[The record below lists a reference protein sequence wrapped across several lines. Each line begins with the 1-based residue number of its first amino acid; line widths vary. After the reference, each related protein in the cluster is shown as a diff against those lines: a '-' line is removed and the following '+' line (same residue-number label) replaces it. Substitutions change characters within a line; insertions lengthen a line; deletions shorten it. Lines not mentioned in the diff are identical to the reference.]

1 MVNGPSILNDSP
13 KVLEGPQL
21 LHNLIDFGVNS
32 DACAVDFSSQ
42 GRRLRYTYREIQSC
56 VLSLAFRIQ
65 KALSACRDAMNLT
78 SPRQHVVPILLP
90 QSPALYIAQLA
101 ILESG
106 GAFCPVNLD
115 APKERIKFVVGDVA
129 ANLIITTPEFKHA
142 VSWENGPKVLLINDF
157 PPIPSE
163 ASPRGATLREPNG
176 SDLAYVMYTSG
187 SSGIPKGVAVSHF
200 AVSQSLL
207 AHETHIPPFERFLQF
222 AAPSFDVSVFEIFFP
237 LKRGSTLVGCDRSQL
252 LDNLPGM
259 INELQVDAAELTPTV
274 VGSLLQNRANAPGL
288 KLLLTIGEM
297 LTRPIVE
304 EFGGSETKESILYGM
319 YGPTEAAI
327 HCTINPNMRASSSP
341 GNIGVPFDTVSAFI
355 AADSSTTDEGW
366 PTVLTTGQHGE
377 LVLGGSQLA
386 QGYLNREE
394 QNKAAF
400 IQTGGR
406 NYYRTGDKARLLADG
421 TLEILG
427 RMNAGQVKIR
437 GQRVELGEIEE
448 AVYKHPGIK
457 TASATVI
464 SSVLVVFALV
474 NDQTIGPD
482 HVLKTCSEWLPKFM
496 IPNEIILLQT
506 FPYLPSG
513 KVDKRKLESDY
524 QKRRQE
530 DENHIEFSATATQSI
545 VREILEELLG
555 SFSKNIRLAA
565 MGLDSLAAIQ
575 VASRL
580 RLSGFNITTVAVLQ
594 AETPEELARFCEK
607 VSSALPE
614 PSKRRVNQKTGN
626 PIATQSGN
634 LADIE
639 YTMPCTPLQSAMLSE
654 TAINMSAYRNWVEL
668 DLCGIND
675 DHKVIS
681 ALHALAQCNSILR
694 TGFAE
699 SQDAQGYVQIIWR
712 TFEGSQIEN
721 VEDFDYNFDPS
732 KDTTLHRPLRVQI
745 RHLASSTRLLIHI
758 HHALYDGWS
767 LELLLDDL
775 DTLLMR
781 KEPAIRPSFALVVDG
796 YMESRISPDSWF
808 SKDYWKDH
816 LAHLDLR
823 QLPNF
828 HSRKLAS
835 RSLAISKL
843 QTSILTSEVET
854 AAKSLSSSPQS
865 LFQAAYALLLSSYL
879 GSPDIC
885 FGTVFSGRT
894 LPIAGIEDIVGPC
907 LSTLPIRVDIS
918 SSVTLKDLVQEL
930 NSTNRKHLQH
940 SAVPLREI
948 KSASQVH
955 PSQSLFD
962 TLIIWQQTLHKYD
975 HTRNHVSLV
984 DSSDNLE
991 FNLTLEVIPG
1001 PGNVVLKANYHE
1013 ALLPKSQVDL
1023 LLRQVEQLS
1032 RLIVEKCTTSLQ
1044 DAFSHLSNDVLSLV
1058 NENPQSALRAETLA
1072 SPVERIAVEDP
1083 GRTAIAFASSISEE
1097 DVELQQIS
1105 YLELNSR
1112 SNQIGQRLLLES
1124 VLPDEL
1130 VCICMDKCIDLYASI
1145 LSTAKVG
1152 VGYLPLTPDT
1162 PLERLIYV
1170 LREARVA
1177 VVIAQSSSRSTFE
1190 SCTDVNVIYVEE
1202 INFSLLSSENIPL
1215 RSSPKN
1221 ISYCVFTSGSTGT
1234 PKGVLVTQGNLL
1246 TNLDTLEEFY
1256 PITKNSRVLQSCS
1269 QAFDVSV
1276 FEIFFSWRI
1285 GACLC
1290 SATKDVL
1297 FRDIENAIRLLHVTH
1312 LSLTPTVA
1320 ALVDP
1325 KNVPNVEFLVTAG
1338 EAVTQKVFSAWAG
1351 KGLFQGYGPSETTN
1365 ICTVNPRVS
1374 PDDFINNIG
1383 PPLKNTSAFVVSPGP
1398 EFAVLPRGAEGEFC
1412 FGGSQVFRGYI
1423 DRSQEAG
1430 KIINHPKFGRVYRS
1444 GDFGRL
1450 MPDGSLTFIGRK
1462 DDQVKIRG
1470 QRVELG
1476 EINAIMLRP
1485 TEVQDCITMVVS
1497 SANDSSQRVVCF
1509 WTSQHKT
1516 LNSLKCLSADAS
1528 MISELYDNLE
1538 SALPGYMIP
1547 SALIPLS
1554 FLPSTSQGK
1563 IDKRALLRLY
1573 KTLDVNYLDSVT
1585 RASRPSSDHE
1595 WTDLELTIAK
1605 ELSRLSGLPSD
1616 KINRD
1621 TSFFNLGI
1629 DSVSAISFSR
1639 ILHQTTKFRVE
1650 ISDILKYSSTR
1661 RLAERLSC
1669 RTNKTEELIEGSFN
1683 NFDFGFEKGFLD
1695 STILRFGKEGKEV
1708 QNILPCTPLQEAM
1721 LSAGEASS
1729 DKLYANK
1736 VIFNISCDVER
1747 LQTCWQNVVQRHEI
1761 LRTCFIRTE
1770 IPQYAYAQVVLK
1782 EFHVTFGTAESID
1795 NPGLAT
1801 SEFEPPYSFLLV
1813 PHPGTMKL
1821 LFSMHH
1827 ALYDGVALS
1836 ILYEEIEV
1844 LYHGHSLPSAPSFV
1858 PFLHAATLTKTEHSD
1873 KFWSKTLENVMPSQL
1888 PHINH
1893 QLPYPRSSTRIQRL
1907 HSNSSLSWIEESTR
1921 RHNTT
1926 LLAVCHAVWASL
1938 IAELLNVSDVCFG
1951 NVVSGRTVAVQGI
1964 ERLVAPCFNT
1974 IPIRLRDVHKLSYLE
1989 AFRTLQS
1996 LNADALSFQLTPLRR
2011 IQSRFSPDGSRLFD
2025 TLFILQQSPRNL
2037 DPSIWAVLED
2047 NTAMDLPLVCEVIP
2061 QNNED
2066 TLEIILHS
2074 HCSVIDANDALALLD
2089 SFSTRLQ
2096 AALEN
2101 PRRQLLS
2108 SNVKEQMF
2116 IKSLKKENTVVEVNT
2131 SDRESPEMSTS
2142 ELRLRDVFSS
2152 FAHIHISKI
2161 GRDVSIFKLGLDSIS
2176 AVQIAAILRKQ
2187 GHGIK
2192 SSDILEHPTIA
2203 KLSAYLS
2210 AKQNNSVKDELEYDF
2225 RAFDTL
2231 NRPAICLKNNIAS
2244 DQVEAIRPCTAIQ
2257 QGMIAQSIHSHGQQ
2271 YVNSLWLDFPPNL
2284 SLSAFKDA
2292 WRTVC
2297 NGHEML
2303 RTGFSATDDPEH
2315 PFAMIT
2321 YVKDCLELPWSE
2333 SPDSFSNI
2341 SIVTKLAR
2349 PPWGLVTEQEDNRK
2363 LVQFIAHHA
2372 LYDAQSIRM
2381 ILSDVAN
2388 AYYSRHVF
2396 NRQSISHLLG
2406 SILRDGEDNIS
2417 AKKQFWEGEEN
2428 KIIVNRFPDLTPLRV
2443 LNSAVIVRE
2452 MFSQASVAQLEEFCR
2467 NIGVTMQAAGQAAWA
2482 RLLSSY
2488 IGESS
2493 TTFGMAL
2500 SGRSVHTD
2508 ADTISFPSLVTVPVR
2523 CDVAGTNEEL
2533 LIRTMNSNILLH
2545 KHQFTPL
2552 TSIQKWSGHP
2562 EGKIFDTLF
2571 AFQKLPDQTEVEFP
2585 WKIVREE
2592 ASVDY
2597 AISLEV
2603 QPAPSGQVALILTF
2617 KDDILPVEHA
2627 DLLLRQY
2634 DALLLD
2640 TLRNPLSPCDVAP
2653 DTGSQLLSIT
2663 PAKEREL
2670 PGPVTLLHEFVER
2683 GAHEWPGRKALE
2695 FASRFGRGVE
2705 SRSWTYS
2712 ELNKEG
2718 NKVAQILQQLGVSQG
2733 QIIAIYFDKCAEASF
2748 AIIGILKAGCSY
2760 VALDPNAPV
2769 DRLKFIVQDSG
2780 ANIVLSAGESAKNI
2794 KEWMGNKV
2802 IPLDTHDI
2810 FQGCAS
2816 EKPNLYRCIQPTDT
2830 SYCLYT
2836 SGTTGTPK
2844 GCLISHENAVQ
2855 AMLSFQRL
2863 FAGHWDTN
2871 SRWLQFASFH
2881 FDVSVLEQFW
2891 SWSVGICVVS
2901 APRDLIFEDIPTAI
2915 RQLRITHI
2923 DLTPSLAQLLHPDD
2937 APSLCQGVFI
2947 TGGEQLKQEILDNWG
2962 EHACIY
2968 NGYGPT
2974 EATIGVTMYPR
2985 VPKNGK
2991 PANIGPQF
2999 DNVGSFVLKPG
3010 TALPVLRGGV
3020 GELCVSGK
3028 LVGKGYLN
3036 RPDLTSERFPTLEM
3050 FEERVYRTGDLVR
3063 ILHDGSFSFL
3073 GRADDQVKLRGQRLE
3088 LSEINE
3094 VVKKSTRDLQEVVT
3108 LVLKHSCQQ
3117 KEQLITFFVSLLRD
3131 SLELGRM
3138 ISRMRYACKARLP
3151 GYMVPTHFVPI
3162 KALPLNANNKA
3173 DVRQLAALYNN
3184 LNIVDLH
3191 RLSNSTQ
3198 QEKEWTKSEN
3208 KVLSILAQAL
3218 HVDVSAL
3225 ARDSTIFQLGLDSIS
3240 IIGFSRTLKDAGLG
3254 NANLSVVKSNPAVE
3268 ELVRAL
3274 LSDEN
3279 PGQKQENEHVA
3290 AVQNISVY
3298 SQKHIIGILKDLGIE
3313 NTEVESIA
3321 PCTPVQEGMIY
3332 RFLQSE
3338 RPLYFNIFEFCLGE
3352 QVDVEKLLTSWKSLI
3367 SHLQILRTK
3376 FVETD
3381 DGYAQVVLRKI
3392 DINWGSSMVDY
3403 DTVEKGAALKA
3414 PYYLILK
3421 PGSEKNIVLRIFHG
3435 LYDGNSLPMILQRLV
3450 DEYSERDV
3458 VDYGPPFHS
3467 SLAYGPLASVAGAQE
3482 FWTKH
3487 LQNWRHMEI
3496 PLKSVDAEMN
3506 VSATHTVRNLDGLEA
3521 FRKQFGTTQQAI
3533 IQAAWMAV
3541 LQAIASPDLTVGMV
3555 ISGRA
3560 IDFEGAEKVIG
3571 PLFNTVPF
3579 HSKIE
3584 PGMTAASLI
3593 SICHK
3598 FNMQMQDFQH
3608 TPLKDIQKWASAKPG
3623 LSLFDTLFV
3632 FQRPEANTELFA
3644 NEIWSQVDNGP
3655 IADVSWHFLR
3665 LLLRPNANILCSIL
3679 WRLRRYSI
3687 RTAI

>member
-1 MVNGPSILNDSP
+1 MVEGPSILNDPP

-21 LHNLIDFGVNS
+21 LHGLIDFGENS
-32 DACAVDFSSQ
+32 DACAVDFSSH
-42 GRRLRYTYREIQSC
+42 GRRFRYTYREIQSC
-56 VLSLAFRIQ
+56 VLSLACRIQ
-65 KALSACRDAMNLT
+65 KALSACRDATNLT
-78 SPRQHVVPILLP
+78 SPRQHLVPILLP

-163 ASPRGATLREPNG
+163 ASTRGAKLREPK
-176 SDLAYVMYTSG
+176 SLDLAYVMYTSG
-187 SSGIPKGVAVSHF
+187 SSGTPKGVAVSHL

-237 LKRGSTLVGCDRSQL
+237 LKRGSTLVGCDRGQL

-259 INELQVDAAELTPTV
+259 INQLEVDAAELTPTV
-274 VGSLLQNRANAPGL
+274 VGSLLQKRANAPGL

-304 EFGGSETKESILYGM
+304 EFGGSETKEGILYGM

-327 HCTINPNMRASSSP
+327 HCTINPRMRASSSP
-341 GNIGVPFDTVSAFI
+341 GNIGVPFDTVSMFI
-355 AADSSTTDEGW
+355 AADSSSTDEGCL
-366 PTVLTTGQHGE
+366 TVLTTGQLGE

-406 NYYRTGDKARLLADG
+406 SYYRTGDRARLLADG
-421 TLEILG
+421 TVEILG
-427 RMNAGQVKIR
+427 RMSAGQVKLR

-457 TASATVI
+457 TASAAVI

-482 HVLKTCSEWLPKFM
+482 HVSKTCSEWLPKFM
-496 IPNEIILLQT
+496 IPSEIILLQN

-524 QKRRQE
+524 QKRRQG
-530 DENHIEFSATATQSI
+530 DESHSEFSATAAQSI
-545 VREILEELLG
+545 VRETLEDLLG
-555 SFSKNIRLAA
+555 SFSNNIRLSA

-580 RLSGFNITTVAVLQ
+580 RLSGFDITTVAVLQ
-594 AETPEELARFCEK
+594 AETPEELARFCENA
-607 VSSALPE
+607 SSALPE
-614 PSKRRVNQKTGN
+614 PSKRMANAKNGKT
-626 PIATQSGN
+626 IATQTGI
-634 LADIE
+634 LEDIE

-654 TAINMSAYRNWVEL
+654 TAINMRAYRNWVEL
-668 DLCGIND
+668 ELSGIND
-675 DHKVIS
+675 DHEVIL
-681 ALHALAQCNSILR
+681 ALHALAQRNSVLR

-699 SQDAQGYVQIIWR
+699 SQDAPGYVQIIWR

-721 VEDFDYNFDPS
+721 VKDFDYNFNHS

-781 KEPAIRPSFALVVDG
+781 KEPAIRPSFARVVDG
-796 YMESRISPDSWF
+796 YLDSRINPDSWL

-816 LAHLDLR
+816 LSHLDLR

-828 HSRKLAS
+828 HTRKLAS
-835 RSLAISKL
+835 RSLAVSKL

-854 AAKSLSSSPQS
+854 AARSLSSSPQS

-879 GSPDIC
+879 GSSDIC

-894 LPIAGIEDIVGPC
+894 LPIDGIEDIVGPC

-918 SSVTLKDLVQEL
+918 TSVTLKDLVQEL
-930 NSTNRKHLQH
+930 NSTNRKHLDY

-948 KSASQVH
+948 KSAGQVH
-955 PSQSLFD
+955 PRQSLFD

-975 HTRNHVSLV
+975 QTRNHVSLV

-991 FNLTLEVIPG
+991 FNLTLEIIPG
-1001 PGNVVLKANYHE
+1001 LGNVVLKANYQE
-1013 ALLPKSQVDL
+1013 SLLPRSQVDL

-1032 RLIVEKCTTSLQ
+1032 RLIVENCTTSLQ
-1044 DAFSHLSNDVLSLV
+1044 DAFSHLSNDVLSLE
-1058 NENPQSALRAETLA
+1058 NENPQSALRGETLA
-1072 SPVERIAVEDP
+1072 SPVERIAIEDP
-1083 GRTAIAFASSISEE
+1083 GRIAIAFASSISEE
-1097 DVELQQIS
+1097 DVVLQRMS
-1105 YLELNSR
+1105 YLELNCR
-1112 SNQIGQRLLLES
+1112 SNQIGQRLLLEG

-1130 VCICMDKCIDLYASI
+1130 VCIYMEKCVDLYASI

-1162 PLERLIYV
+1162 PLERVIYV
-1170 LREARVA
+1170 LREAKVT
-1177 VVIAQSSSRSTFE
+1177 VVMAQSSSRSTFE
-1190 SCTDVNVIYVEE
+1190 SCTDVKVIYVDE
-1202 INFSLLSSENIPL
+1202 INFSLLSSENIPS
-1215 RSSPKN
+1215 RSSPEN

-1234 PKGVLVTQGNLL
+1234 PKGVLITQGNLL
-1246 TNLDTLEEFY
+1246 TNLDTLEVLY
-1256 PITKNSRVLQSCS
+1256 PTTKNSRLLQSCS

-1325 KNVPNVEFLVTAG
+1325 GNVPNVEFLVTAG
-1338 EAVTQKVFSAWAG
+1338 EAVTQKVFSAWAS

-1374 PDDFINNIG
+1374 PDDFIYNIG
-1383 PPLKNTSAFVVSPGP
+1383 TPLKNTSAFVVSPGP
-1398 EFAVLPRGAEGEFC
+1398 EFTLLPRGAEGEFC

-1423 DRSQEAG
+1423 DRSQETG
-1430 KIINHPKFGRVYRS
+1430 KIIDHPKFGRVYRS

-1476 EINAIMLRP
+1476 EINAIMLRS
-1485 TEVQDCITMVVS
+1485 TEVQDCITIVVS
-1497 SANDSSQRVVCF
+1497 GANDSSQQVVSF
-1509 WTSQHKT
+1509 WTSWPKT
-1516 LNSLKCLSADAS
+1516 LNSLKCLSADRS
-1528 MISELYDNLE
+1528 IISVLYDNLE
-1538 SALPGYMIP
+1538 SALPRYMIP
-1547 SALIPLS
+1547 AALIPLS

-1573 KTLDVNYLDSVT
+1573 KALDVNYLDSVT
-1585 RASRPSSDHE
+1585 RASRPSSDHK
-1595 WTDLELTIAK
+1595 WTDLELAIAK
-1605 ELSRLSGLPSD
+1605 DLSKLTGLPSD
-1616 KINRD
+1616 KINPD

-1639 ILHQTTKFRVE
+1639 ILHQTTRFCVE

-1669 RTNKTEELIEGSFN
+1669 RTKNEELLEGPSN
-1683 NFDFGFEKGFLD
+1683 NFDFSFEKGFVD
-1695 STILRFGKEGKEV
+1695 STISRFGKAGKGV
-1708 QNILPCTPLQEAM
+1708 QSILPCTPLQEAM
-1721 LSAGEASS
+1721 LSAGESSS

-1736 VIFNISCDVER
+1736 VIFNIRCDVER
-1747 LQTCWQNVVQRHEI
+1747 LQTCWQTVVQRHEI
-1761 LRTCFIRTE
+1761 LRTCFIHTD

-1782 EFHVTFGTAESID
+1782 EFNITFGTVESIG

-1801 SEFEPPYSFLLV
+1801 NQFEPPYSFILV
-1813 PHPGTMKL
+1813 QHSATMKL
-1821 LFSMHH
+1821 LFSIHH

-1836 ILYEEIEV
+1836 ILYEEIEG
-1844 LYHGHSLPSAPSFV
+1844 LYHGHSLPPAPSFV
-1858 PFLHAATLTKTEHSD
+1858 PFLQAMTLIKAEHSD
-1873 KFWSKTLENVMPSQL
+1873 KFWSKTLENVTPSKL

-1907 HSNSSLSWIEESTR
+1907 HSNSSLRWVEESTR

-1964 ERLVAPCFNT
+1964 ERLVAPSFNT
-1974 IPIRLRDVHKLSYLE
+1974 IPFRLQDVHKLSYLE

-2011 IQSRFSPDGSRLFD
+2011 IQSKFSPDGSRLFD
-2025 TLFILQQSPRNL
+2025 TLFILQQPPRNL
-2037 DPSIWAVLED
+2037 DPSIWSILED

-2061 QNNED
+2061 QNSED

-2074 HCSVIDANDALALLD
+2074 HCSVIDADDALALLD
-2089 SFSTRLQ
+2089 SFSTKLQ

-2108 SNVKEQMF
+2108 SNVKEQ
-2116 IKSLKKENTVVEVNT
+2116 IYAKSLKEENTVMEVHT
-2131 SDRESPEMSTS
+2131 SDLVSPEMTSS

-2152 FAHIHISKI
+2152 FANIHVSKI

-2176 AVQIAAILRKQ
+2176 VVQIAASLRKQ
-2187 GHGIK
+2187 GHGVK

-2210 AKQNNSVKDELEYDF
+2210 SRQNHSVKNEHEFDF
-2225 RAFDTL
+2225 PAFDAL

-2257 QGMIAQSIHSHGQQ
+2257 QGMIAQSIHSHGQE
-2271 YVNSLWLDFPPNL
+2271 YVNSLWLDFPPNS
-2284 SLSAFKDA
+2284 SLSAFREA
-2292 WRTVC
+2292 WRIVC
-2297 NGHEML
+2297 NEHEML

-2321 YVKDCLELPWSE
+2321 YVKDSLELPWSE

-2341 SIVTKLAR
+2341 SIVSKLAR
-2349 PPWGLVTEQEDNRK
+2349 PPWGLLSEKEDNRT
-2363 LVQFIAHHA
+2363 LVKFIAHHA

-2388 AYYSRHVF
+2388 AYYSRHVS
-2396 NRQSISHLLG
+2396 NRQSITHLLG

-2417 AKKQFWEGEEN
+2417 AKRQFWEGKEN
-2428 KIIVNRFPDLTPLRV
+2428 NIIVNRFPDLTPLRV
-2443 LNSAVIVRE
+2443 FDSAVVVRE
-2452 MFSQASVAQLEEFCR
+2452 IFSQASIAELEEFCR

-2482 RLLSSY
+2482 RLLSAY

-2533 LIRTMNSNILLH
+2533 LLRTMNSNILLH

-2552 TSIQKWSGHP
+2552 TSIQKWSGHSG
-2562 EGKIFDTLF
+2562 GKIFDTFF
-2571 AFQKLPDQTEVEFP
+2571 AFQKFPDQTEVEYP

-2592 ASVDY
+2592 SSADY
-2597 AISLEV
+2597 VISLEV

-2617 KDDILPVEHA
+2617 KDNILPVEHA
-2627 DLLLRQY
+2627 KLLLRQY

-2653 DTGSQLLSIT
+2653 DTGTQLLSIT

-2683 GAHEWPGRKALE
+2683 GAREWPGRKALE
-2695 FASRFGRGVE
+2695 FASRFEQGVE

-2718 NKVAQILQQLGVSQG
+2718 NKIAQLLRQLGVSQG
-2733 QIIAIYFDKCAEASF
+2733 QIIAICFDKCAEASF

-2760 VALDPNAPV
+2760 VALDPHAPV

-2794 KEWMGNKV
+2794 KEWMDNKV
-2802 IPLDTHDI
+2802 IPLDAHDI

-2816 EKPNLYRCIQPTDT
+2816 EPKLYRCIQPTDT

-2871 SRWLQFASFH
+2871 SKWLQFASFH

-2891 SWSVGICVVS
+2891 SWSVGICVAS

-2923 DLTPSLAQLLHPDD
+2923 DLTPSLAQLLQPDD
-2937 APSLCQGVFI
+2937 APSLCKGVFI
-2947 TGGEQLKQEILDNWG
+2947 TGGEQLKQEILDTWG

-3036 RPDLTSERFPTLEM
+3036 RPDLTNERFPTLEM
-3050 FEERVYRTGDLVR
+3050 FDERVYRTGDLVR

-3094 VVKKSTRDLQEVVT
+3094 VIKKSTRDLQEVVT
-3108 LVLKHSCQQ
+3108 LVLKHSAQQ
-3117 KEQLITFFVSLLRD
+3117 KEQLVTFFMSLLSD
-3131 SLELGRM
+3131 SSDFGKM
-3138 ISRMRYACKARLP
+3138 ISTIRNACKARLP

-3173 DVRQLAALYNN
+3173 DARQLAALYNN
-3184 LNIVDLH
+3184 LNIVDLQ
-3191 RLSNSTQ
+3191 RLSNSNQ

-3208 KVLSILAQAL
+3208 KVLGILAQAL

-3240 IIGFSRTLKDAGLG
+3240 IIGFSRTLKDAGLV
-3254 NANLSVVKSNPAVE
+3254 NANLSVIKSNPAVE
-3268 ELVRAL
+3268 ALVQAL

-3279 PGQKQENEHVA
+3279 PEQKQENGHVA
-3290 AVQNISVY
+3290 AVQNVSVY
-3298 SQKHIIGILKDLGIE
+3298 SQKHMIGILKDLEID

-3332 RFLQSE
+3332 RFLESGHA
-3338 RPLYFNIFEFCLGE
+3338 LYFNSFEFCLGQ
-3352 QVDVEKLLTSWKSLI
+3352 QVDAEKLLASWKSLI

-3381 DGYAQVVLRKI
+3381 DGYAQVVLRKV
-3392 DINWGSSMVDY
+3392 DISWGSSMVDY

-3414 PYYLILK
+3414 PFYLTLK
-3421 PGSEKNIVLRIFHG
+3421 PGSKKNIVLRIFHG
-3435 LYDGNSLPMILQRLV
+3435 LYDGNSLIMILQRLV
-3450 DEYSERDV
+3450 DQYRERDV
-3458 VDYGPPFHS
+3458 VDYGPPFLS
-3467 SLAYGPLASVAGAQE
+3467 SLAYGPLARVTGAQE

-3487 LQNWRHMEI
+3487 LQNWRNTEI

-3506 VSATHTVRNLDGLEA
+3506 VAATHTLRNLDGLEA

-3541 LQAIASPDLTVGMV
+3541 LQTIASPDLTLGVV
-3555 ISGRA
+3555 TSGRA

-3593 SICHK
+3593 SLCHK

-3608 TPLKDIQKWASAKPG
+3608 TPLKDIQRWASAKPG
-3623 LSLFDTLFV
+3623 QSLFDTLFV
-3632 FQRPEANTELFA
+3632 FQRPEADTEVFA
-3644 NEIWSQVDNGP
+3644 NEIWSQVDNEP
-3655 IADVSWHFLR
+3655 IADVS
-3665 LLLRPNANILCSIL
+3665 
-3679 WRLRRYSI
+3679 
-3687 RTAI
+3687 